1 MRRKSNLPDHLKKL
15 ASLGVELIVTQEGQE
30 EFREFAPNEVA
41 KLPIRVR
48 EIKGRIYFAAVRR
61 FNLKARISREESGR
75 INPEITRTIEA
86 RGYTRILEVG
96 GTTYYLCNRT
106 GHFPGG
112 KSYEEFRFGDYEEA
126 RKKHAKTPKEEPV

>member
-48 EIKGRIYFAAVRR
+48 EIKGRIYYD
-61 FNLKARISREESGR
+61 N
-75 INPEITRTIEA
+75 
-86 RGYTRILEVG
+86 
-96 GTTYYLCNRT
+96 
-106 GHFPGG
+106 
-112 KSYEEFRFGDYEEA
+112 
-126 RKKHAKTPKEEPV
+126 